1 MVSDGVRC
9 LNFPY
14 IFSFSAVFFE
24 GMRSKNWRFRR
35 GFMKGVRVF
44 CNFEGLLISLRGIS
58 VFMRGLSFRSRL
70 VLCLCGLCLC
80 YRV

>member
-1 MVSDGVRC
+1 
-9 LNFPY
+9 
-14 IFSFSAVFFE
+14 
-24 GMRSKNWRFRR
+24 
-35 GFMKGVRVF
+35 MKGVRVF
-44 CNFEGLLISLRGIS
+44 CSFEGLLISLRGIS